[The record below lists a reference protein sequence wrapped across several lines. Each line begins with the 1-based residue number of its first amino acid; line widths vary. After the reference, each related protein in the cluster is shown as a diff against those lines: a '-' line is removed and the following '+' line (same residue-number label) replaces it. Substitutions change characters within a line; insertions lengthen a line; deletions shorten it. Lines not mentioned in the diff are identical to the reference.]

1 MQAITL
7 VGAALEYLVI
17 ASDCPDANPDE
28 LTEEYAIKSVDV
40 ISPGLRWFFCGGL
53 AIALFC
59 MSTQPT
65 KTQLISSRDI
75 AIACTY
81 ELFEI
86 KPPKAVSSC
95 YQGRNMSRHASSPL
109 VAHSQ

>member
-28 LTEEYAIKSVDV
+28 LTDEYAIKSADV
-40 ISPGLRWFFCGGL
+40 LSNGLRWFFCGGL

-75 AIACTY
+75 AIACTCQ
-81 ELFEI
+81 LFEI

-95 YQGRNMSRHASSPL
+95 HQGRNMSRHASSPL
-109 VAHSQ
+109 VTHSQ